1 MTAAAP
7 ARRVTPTAVRVL
19 PADAGRPEWLAARR
33 TGIGSSDVA
42 ALVGATDRSTPL
54 HVYLDKLGELPD
66 QQNEAMLWGTLL
78 EDTVAREWARRN
90 RSVIRRVGLVAHEQH
105 PWRLATLD
113 RQVLECPL
121 NREQR
126 EACALEV
133 KCRSA
138 FLAGKWRR
146 DVPDD
151 VLAQTMWQMLVTGYE
166 HIHIAV
172 LIGGNDYRQTVV
184 RREAGLSDF
193 LVDEVARFRREHL
206 IPRRP
211 PAADLGRAEAYLE
224 LDAELHPDR
233 VGEIDVAEAGDVDE
247 YVRLSKAAGAA
258 KKALEAAKARLRELA
273 AGHRYVTFENR
284 LAYEWQPR
292 SRDNVD
298 LALLAERW
306 PDAYDAC
313 VSQTHYHQIAI
324 AKDFRNV

>member
-1 MTAAAP
+1 MTAPAA

-19 PADAGRPEWLAARR
+19 PADADRGTWLAARR

-42 ALVGATDRSTPL
+42 AIVGATDRSTAL
-54 HVYLDKLGELPD
+54 HVYLDKHGERVD
-66 QQNEAMLWGTLL
+66 EQNEPMLWGNLL

-90 RSVIRRVGLVAHEQH
+90 KSVIRRVGLVAHETH
-105 PWRLATLD
+105 PWRMATLD

-121 NREQR
+121 NRDER

-146 DVPDD
+146 DTPDD
-151 VLAQTMWQMLVTGYE
+151 VLAQGIWQMAVTGFR
-166 HIHIAV
+166 HIHVAV
-172 LIGGNDYRQTVV
+172 LIGGNDYRQTVI
-184 RREAGLSDF
+184 RWEEGLAQY
-193 LVDEVARFRREHL
+193 LLEEVTRFRREYLVPH
-206 IPRRP
+206 RP
-211 PAADLGRAEAYLE
+211 PAADLARADAYLE

-233 VGEIDVAEAGDVDE
+233 VGTLDVEAVGDVDE
-247 YVRLSKAAGAA
+247 YARLSRAKSDAEKALKAAKVRLH
-258 KKALEAAKARLRELA
+258 ELA
-273 AGHRYVTFENR
+273 AGARWVTFENR
-284 LAYEWQPR
+284 LAYELAPR
-292 SRDNVD
+292 SRSNVD

-313 VSQTHYHQIAI
+313 VSQTDYHQISI